1 MMKKL
6 LKFLSYNDELTTQIK
21 FTYII
26 NAFSMANVL
35 LFFIFYL
42 LVVKSILINLMTL
55 FCLLI
60 LLSAFVFL
68 KFKKFYLARIMMILG
83 FLMQECALVFLFFP
97 IDTNLN
103 LFFFIVAPITFFI
116 FNTQNP
122 KERFFIVFI
131 NIIAITLFM
140 LSEMVQVKAIID
152 ISPIMVHFFGILSV
166 VSTTTSIFIVYFF
179 YAETLGQSQRELQ
192 RLANTDE
199 LTSIYNRRSLF
210 REGRYIFKLSK
221 KISRSHSMILID
233 IDFFKKVNDQFGHPA
248 GDSVLRQLTE
258 LLKSNIR
265 QHDILARYGGEEF
278 AIILSDISKKN
289 SAKTAENLRKRI
301 EETAFPIG
309 EGKEVHL
316 TISIGLCNF
325 DSQYK
330 SFDQVL
336 MNADRAL
343 YAAKQ
348 AGRNRV
354 QVYKDA
360 LSSTVEKGHTDQG
373 IQ

>member
-1 MMKKL
+1 MKKL
-6 LKFLSYNDELTTQIK
+6 LRFLSYKDELSTQIK

-26 NAFSMANVL
+26 NSFSIALVM
-35 LFFIFYL
+35 LFFIFYVF
-42 LVVKSILINLMTL
+42 VVKSLLLNLMTV

-60 LLSAFVFL
+60 LLSAYVFL
-68 KFKKFYLARIMMILG
+68 KFKKYWLARILMILG
-83 FLMQECALVFLFFP
+83 FLMQESALVFLFFP
-97 IDTNLN
+97 NDTNLN

-122 KERFFIVFI
+122 KERFFILLI
-131 NIIAITLFM
+131 NIIAITLLI
-140 LSEMVQVKAIID
+140 LSELVQVKAIIEL
-152 ISPIMVHFFGILSV
+152 SSIMVRFFGILSV
-166 VSTTTSIFIVYFF
+166 VSTIISIFIVYFF

-221 KISRSHSMILID
+221 KIARSHSMILID
-233 IDFFKKVNDQFGHPA
+233 IDFFKNVNDQFGHPA
-248 GDSVLRQLTE
+248 GDKVLRQVTE

-265 QHDILARYGGEEF
+265 HHDILARYGGEEF
-278 AIILSDISKKN
+278 AIILSDITKENSK
-289 SAKTAENLRKRI
+289 KTAENLRGKI
-301 EETAFPIG
+301 EDTAFIINN
-309 EGKEVHL
+309 EKEVHL
-316 TISIGLCNF
+316 TISIGLCDF

-330 SFDQVL
+330 NFDQVL

-343 YAAKQ
+343 YTAKQ
-348 AGRNRV
+348 SGRNNV
-354 QVYKDA
+354 QIYEDA
-360 LSSTVEKGHTDQG
+360 LSSAVEKGHFNET